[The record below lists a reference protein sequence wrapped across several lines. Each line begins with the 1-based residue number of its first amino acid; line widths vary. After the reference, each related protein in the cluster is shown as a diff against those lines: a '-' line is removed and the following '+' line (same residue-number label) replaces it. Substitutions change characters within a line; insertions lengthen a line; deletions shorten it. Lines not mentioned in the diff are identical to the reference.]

1 MRMTFEIELSL
12 CKSCYKLAERLSAIC
27 GIPDYRGA
35 DRCVPNC
42 ESTACDA
49 RAEHYAVCALEF
61 PGYQQMLAACAKSE
75 KKAAAVR
82 ENGKLGGRPKGR
94 KNNPKPGA

>member
-12 CKSCYKLAERLSAIC
+12 CKNCYKLAEHLGAV
-27 GIPDYRGA
+27 RGFMDWETPPLYSNA
-35 DRCVPNC
+35 C
-42 ESTACDA
+42 ESIACEA
-49 RAEHYAVCALEF
+49 KAEHHAVCALEF

-94 KNNPKPGA
+94 KNNPKPGV